1 MSSRD
6 RTTGLLLL
14 GLALLAWIAVA
25 WLLVSRSPVG
35 QPLVQL
41 AGAVAIGT
49 AVGIS
54 LWPAFWLVDAVRAGR
69 PGEGD
74 DPDGVAVRRAPRP
87 RGDWSTAGRRAL
99 VAGLTVGVLVMLRG
113 QGVLGLPLAIFVVTL
128 AVLVEV
134 AFTVRR

>member
-1 MSSRD
+1 M
-6 RTTGLLLL
+6 
-14 GLALLAWIAVA
+14 A

-41 AGAVAIGT
+41 AGAVATGT

-74 DPDGVAVRRAPRP
+74 DPDGVAVRAPRP

-113 QGVLGLPLAIFVVTL
+113 QACSGC
-128 AVLVEV
+128 
-134 AFTVRR
+134 RSRSSW